1 MNLTDLH
8 PFLNPRKHKRPE
20 TEKLHSGEAIKENHL
35 DPTNTARMSCTQ
47 ETTSSINSSTRR
59 DDGLDPELATGTGP
73 QHKGL
78 IEDDD
83 ARTFRSKTLAEAK
96 AKELLKQQQKEGS
109 LGEPQVMSTR
119 STLFCSSLAKLSPE
133 SFNLLISCS
142 ILFVLLGIA
151 IAMIIAFQRAR
162 EDELEQEAVLL
173 AQETGAFFSDELDR
187 AILPLFSLAQ
197 FVAELSIFRELPN
210 RIGQIGIDEDALPM
224 LEGRYHRNVTN
235 VCDDPTLLE
244 RFNQI
249 AATIKSQ
256 SNMDGIL
263 VNLQLAPDAVVC
275 LVHPLNNTEDFE
287 DGVYMDNSGAVGHDL
302 LEDPNRKFIA
312 KATIPSDRV
321 VVAGPLRM
329 EQCADGCHPIVEEAF
344 IARLPIALPDHNVT
358 MDGEVYQRW
367 GFAVAILNWKALI
380 DRSGIYQMFEGTQ
393 SKKRERHFDFENGTM
408 RHHTSSPSVSYS
420 GWEFQLTRTD
430 RIVNTDEGT
439 WIENVRSIIFL
450 LINGYCMLWFHSS
463 HFF

>member
-1 MNLTDLH
+1 
-8 PFLNPRKHKRPE
+8 
-20 TEKLHSGEAIKENHL
+20 
-35 DPTNTARMSCTQ
+35 MSCTQ
-47 ETTSSINSSTRR
+47 ETASSINSSTRR

-78 IEDDD
+78 VEPV
-83 ARTFRSKTLAEAK
+83 AHPCPKMLAEAK
-96 AKELLKQQQKEGS
+96 AEELLKQQQKEDN
-109 LGEPQVMSTR
+109 LGEPQVISTR

-133 SFNLLISCS
+133 SFNLLISGS
-142 ILFVLLGIA
+142 ILLVLLGIA
-151 IAMIIAFQRAR
+151 IAMIITFQRSR

-173 AQETGAFFSDELDR
+173 AQETGAFFSNELDR

-197 FVAELSIFRELPN
+197 FVAELSLFRELPN

-249 AATIKSQ
+249 ASTIKSQ

-275 LVHPLNNTEDFE
+275 LVHPLNNTEDFD

-302 LEDPNRKFIA
+302 LEDPDRNFIA

-329 EQCADGCHPIVEEAF
+329 EQCRDGCHPIVEEAF

-358 MDGEVYQRW
+358 MDGKVYQRW

-380 DRSGIYQMFEGTQ
+380 VRSGIYEMFEGTQ
-393 SKKRERHFDFENGTM
+393 SKKQKHHFENGTT
-408 RHHTSSPSVSYS
+408 RHDTSSPSVSYS

-430 RIVNTDEGT
+430 RIVNADEGT
-439 WIENVRSIIFL
+439 WIENVRSTIFL
-450 LINGYCMLWFHSS
+450 VYGDCLLWFSLFSLLLISFHRRSFWLKLMAS
-463 HFF
+463 IQTTRNARLFRPA